1 MQLQTDK
8 KRRYLRQQITTNTN
22 LFTQEDYNMNVFDIN
37 NAIEELEQKDL
48 DPEVLVDTIE
58 SLKLT
63 RDQKLDG
70 AAGLSDKYN
79 SQIKWAKERMT
90 ELREFI
96 KVLTNKKNRL
106 NQFITDA
113 MDDAG
118 LKELQTEHHILKPRN
133 YRDSVIVE
141 EVKKLPID
149 YVVEEKTIKADK
161 KKLYEDLKAGKEITG
176 AHLKAN
182 RKTLIK

>member
-1 MQLQTDK
+1 
-8 KRRYLRQQITTNTN
+8 
-22 LFTQEDYNMNVFDIN
+22 MNVFEIN
-37 NAIEELEQKDL
+37 NAIAEIENKDL
-48 DPEVLVDTIE
+48 DPEVLVDTIK
-58 SLKLT
+58 SLELT

-70 AAGLSDKYN
+70 AAGLSDKYD
-79 SQIKWAKERMT
+79 SEIQWATDRIK

-96 KVLTNKKNRL
+96 KVSKNKKDRL
-106 NQFITDA
+106 NKYITDA
-113 MDDAG
+113 IDDAS
-118 LKELQTEHHILKPRN
+118 LKEIRTEHHILKPRN

-141 EVKKLPID
+141 EIRKLPID

-161 KKLYEDLKAGKEITG
+161 KKLYDDLKAGKEITG

>member
-1 MQLQTDK
+1 
-8 KRRYLRQQITTNTN
+8 
-22 LFTQEDYNMNVFDIN
+22 MNVFEIN
-37 NAIEELEQKDL
+37 NAIVEIENKDL
-48 DPEVLVDTIE
+48 DPDVLVDTIK
-58 SLKLT
+58 SLELT

-70 AAGLSDKYN
+70 AAGLFDKYD
-79 SQIKWAKERMT
+79 SEIQWAIDRIK

-96 KVLTNKKNRL
+96 KVSKNKKDRL
-106 NQFITDA
+106 NKYITDA
-113 MDDAG
+113 IDDTG
-118 LKELQTEHHILKPRN
+118 LKEIRTEHHILKPRN

-141 EVKKLPID
+141 EIRKLPID

-182 RKTLIK
+182 RRTLIK

>member
-1 MQLQTDK
+1 
-8 KRRYLRQQITTNTN
+8 
-22 LFTQEDYNMNVFDIN
+22 MNVFEIN
-37 NAIEELEQKDL
+37 NAIAEIENKDL
-48 DPEVLVDTIE
+48 DPEVLVDTIK
-58 SLKLT
+58 SLELT

-70 AAGLSDKYN
+70 AAGLSDKYE
-79 SQIKWAKERMT
+79 SEIQWATERIK

-96 KVLTNKKNRL
+96 KASKNKKDRL
-106 NQFITDA
+106 NKYITDA
-113 MDDAG
+113 IDDTG
-118 LKELQTEHHILKPRN
+118 LKEIRTEHHILKPRN

-141 EVKKLPID
+141 EIRKLPID

-161 KKLYEDLKAGKEITG
+161 KKLYDDLKAGKEITG

>member
-1 MQLQTDK
+1 
-8 KRRYLRQQITTNTN
+8 
-22 LFTQEDYNMNVFDIN
+22 MNVFEIN
-37 NAIEELEQKDL
+37 NAIAEIENKDL
-48 DPEVLVDTIE
+48 DPEVLVDTIK

-70 AAGLSDKYN
+70 AAGLSDKYDSEIQWAN
-79 SQIKWAKERMT
+79 DRIK

-96 KVLTNKKNRL
+96 KVSKNKKDRL
-106 NQFITDA
+106 NQYITDA
-113 MDDAG
+113 IDDAR
-118 LKELQTEHHILKPRN
+118 LKEIRTEHHILKPRN

-141 EVKKLPID
+141 EIRKLPID

-176 AHLKAN
+176 AYLKAN
-182 RKTLIK
+182 RRTLIK

>member
-1 MQLQTDK
+1 
-8 KRRYLRQQITTNTN
+8 
-22 LFTQEDYNMNVFDIN
+22 MNVFEIN

-70 AAGLSDKYN
+70 AAGLSDKYD

-90 ELREFI
+90 ELREFL

-176 AHLKAN
+176 AHLKAH
-182 RKTLIK
+182 RGTTIK

>member
-1 MQLQTDK
+1 
-8 KRRYLRQQITTNTN
+8 
-22 LFTQEDYNMNVFDIN
+22 MNVFEIN
-37 NAIEELEQKDL
+37 NAIAEIENKDL

-70 AAGLSDKYN
+70 AAGLSDKYDSEIQWAN
-79 SQIKWAKERMT
+79 DRIK

-96 KVLTNKKNRL
+96 KVSKNKKDRL
-106 NQFITDA
+106 NQYITDA
-113 MDDAG
+113 IDDAC
-118 LKELQTEHHILKPRN
+118 LKEIKTEHHILKPRN

-141 EVKKLPID
+141 EIRKLPID